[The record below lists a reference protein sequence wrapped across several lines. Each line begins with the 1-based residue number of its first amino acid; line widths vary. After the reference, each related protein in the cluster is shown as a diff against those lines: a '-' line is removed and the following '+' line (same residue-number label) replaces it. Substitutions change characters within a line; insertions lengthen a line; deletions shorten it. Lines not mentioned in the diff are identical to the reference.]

1 MIIANVHQAKSD
13 LSKLIA
19 ATLAG
24 KSVFVAKN
32 GTPVVKLVQ
41 VKNDQIL
48 NSYGKFKGKMF
59 ISDDFNDED
68 PKINKMFYG
77 E

>member
-1 MIIANVHQAKSD
+1 MLIANIHQAKSD

-19 ATLAG
+19 ATLEGKNVIISKAG
-24 KSVFVAKN
+24 K
-32 GTPVVKLVQ
+32 PVVRLVQ
-41 VKNDQIL
+41 IKNDQIL
-48 NSYGKFKGKMF
+48 NSYGRFKGKMF

-68 PKINKMFYG
+68 PVINKMFYG